1 MYVWIAGTL
10 NAISYKDH
18 TQLSLTIAPRTSCE
32 PTKCNFLNDGFQNQG
47 ILILIIKE
55 T

>member
-10 NAISYKDH
+10 DAISYKDH
-18 TQLSLTIAPRTSCE
+18 TQLSLMITRKSCE